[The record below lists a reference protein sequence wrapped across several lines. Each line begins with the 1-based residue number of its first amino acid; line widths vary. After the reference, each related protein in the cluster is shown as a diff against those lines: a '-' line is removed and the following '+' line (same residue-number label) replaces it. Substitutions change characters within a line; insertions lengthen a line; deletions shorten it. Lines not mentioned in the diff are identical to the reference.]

1 MMHKRTFGLAAFT
14 LSVLLAACGTT
25 GPTPG
30 PGGDPPGDQ
39 VGDAMPAEL
48 QGEWHYG
55 SISPVE
61 YYDPVSNQ
69 YAEASGTS
77 MILKL
82 GANGTFQ
89 RSGITVMTT
98 GTCTSKILLSE
109 SGIVDLDGT
118 VLTLIPKASLAKGYQ
133 CSPSNAFENRSLTNS
148 VNTWKVTGSGA
159 QAVLALGKP
168 NDTSIN
174 DLYNRPRDAAG
185 PGGQG
190 GSISGHL
197 TLAEGSGEE
206 LGDMVVMAC
215 PVDGGCGNQEKWRF
229 TQFTSSGPSATFEIR
244 NVPAE
249 PYRVYAWNDLNGN
262 RQADAGDL
270 IGVYST
276 DGKAE
281 ATVTPPAQDL
291 EITVEYAQPQ

>member
-159 QAVLALGKP
+159 QAILALGKP
-168 NDTSIN
+168 NDPSIN
-174 DLYNRPRDAAG
+174 DLYNRPRDAAE

-197 TLAEGSGEE
+197 TLTDGSGEK

-215 PVDGGCGNQEKWRF
+215 PVNGGCGNQEKWRF